1 MMVYNVLEFIIVT
14 YINYLLIM
22 IYLLL
27 TIKYVSDELVNSLL
41 LMDFFFWQNKQLFFL
56 NEKN

>member
-41 LMDFFFWQNKQLFFL
+41 LMDFFFGKTNNYFF
-56 NEKN
+56 